1 MPACHNAED
10 TVTVSGPA
18 QAVHDFVVQLKEEG
32 YFAREVSSN
41 GVAFHSY
48 YMAAIAPKLKQCL
61 EKVSHALSSHKLQN
75 PLLYSMSMVIRNCL
89 RLYCFLDLD
98 VQKYNSLIMY
108 VLLRIQVIT
117 PKPRGKRWISTSIE
131 ADSWGTQLH
140 SMSSAD
146 YHVNNLVSPVLF
158 QV

>member
-1 MPACHNAED
+1 MNLSPGLTWQEAKERCPEGVVPACHNAED

-61 EKVSHALSSHKLQN
+61 EKVSHTLSSHKLQN

-89 RLYCFLDLD
+89 RL
-98 VQKYNSLIMY
+98 Q
-108 VLLRIQVIT
+108 LLLFGFGR
-117 PKPRGKRWISTSIE
+117 PKI
-131 ADSWGTQLH
+131 
-140 SMSSAD
+140 
-146 YHVNNLVSPVLF
+146 
-158 QV
+158 